1 MSSEK
6 SLIGGKE
13 MAVRS
18 LENLLIDELR
28 DLLSAEKQITKALPK
43 MAKAASSEELRAGF
57 EEHLT
62 QTQGQIARLEQAFEI
77 LGHAARAKKCVAM
90 EGLIEE
96 GKEFLEEEMEPS
108 VMDAAL
114 IAAAQK
120 VEHYE
125 IASYGSARTWAQE
138 IGQDQVAELL
148 QATLDEEAETD
159 RKLSKLAGALVN
171 QQAA

>member
-1 MSSEK
+1 
-6 SLIGGKE
+6 

-18 LENLLIDELR
+18 LENLLVDELR

-43 MAKAASSEELRAGF
+43 MAKAASSEELRAAF

-62 QTQGQIARLEQAFEI
+62 QTEGQIARLEQAFEI
-77 LGHAARAKKCVAM
+77 LGHSARAKKCLGM

-96 GKEFLEEEMEPS
+96 GKEHLEEDMEPA
-108 VMDAAL
+108 VKDAAL

-125 IASYGSARTWAQE
+125 IASYGSARAWAQDT
-138 IGQDQVAELL
+138 GQDQVAELL

-159 RKLSKLAGALVN
+159 RKLSKLAEMLVN

>member
-1 MSSEK
+1 
-6 SLIGGKE
+6 
-13 MAVRS
+13 MAVQS
-18 LENLLIDELR
+18 LERLLVDELR

-43 MAKAASSEELRAGF
+43 MAKAASTEELRAAF

-62 QTQGQIARLEQAFEI
+62 QTQGQIDRLEQAFEI
-77 LGHAARAKKCVAM
+77 LGHGARAKKCLGM

-96 GKEFLEEEMEPS
+96 GKQFLEEEMEPA

-138 IGQDQVAELL
+138 VGQPRVADLL

-159 RKLSKLAGALVN
+159 RKLSQLAETLVN
-171 QQAA
+171 QRAA

>member
-1 MSSEK
+1 
-6 SLIGGKE
+6 

-18 LENLLIDELR
+18 LENLLVEQLR

-43 MAKAASSEELRAGF
+43 MAKAASTEELRAAF

-62 QTQGQIARLEQAFEI
+62 QTQGQIARLEEAFET
-77 LGHAARAKKCVAM
+77 LGQTARAKKCVAM

-96 GKEFLEEEMEPS
+96 GKEHLEEDMEPA
-108 VMDAAL
+108 VKDAAL
-114 IAAAQK
+114 IASAQK

-138 IGQDQVAELL
+138 IGQPQVAELL

-159 RKLSKLAGALVN
+159 QKLTKLAESLVN
-171 QQAA
+171 RQAA

>member
-1 MSSEK
+1 
-6 SLIGGKE
+6 
-13 MAVRS
+13 MAVAS
-18 LENLLIDELR
+18 LEKLLVDELR

-43 MAKAASSEELRAGF
+43 MAKAASTDELRSAF

-62 QTQGQIARLEQAFEI
+62 QTEGQIARLEKAFEI
-77 LGHAARAKKCVAM
+77 LGHAARAKKCAGM

-96 GKEFLEEEMEPS
+96 GKEFLEEEMEPV

-138 IGQDQVAELL
+138 VGQSEVADLL

-159 RKLSKLAGALVN
+159 RKLSQLAEALVN
-171 QQAA
+171 QRAA

>member
-1 MSSEK
+1 
-6 SLIGGKE
+6 
-13 MAVRS
+13 
-18 LENLLIDELR
+18 
-28 DLLSAEKQITKALPK
+28 
-43 MAKAASSEELRAGF
+43 
-57 EEHLT
+57 
-62 QTQGQIARLEQAFEI
+62 
-77 LGHAARAKKCVAM
+77 
-90 EGLIEE
+90 
-96 GKEFLEEEMEPS
+96 MEPS

-159 RKLSKLAGALVN
+159 RKLSKLAEALVN

>member
-1 MSSEK
+1 
-6 SLIGGKE
+6 

-18 LENLLIDELR
+18 LENLLVEQLR

-43 MAKAASSEELRAGF
+43 MGKATSTEELRAAF
-57 EEHLT
+57 QEHLT
-62 QTQGQIARLEQAFEI
+62 QTEGQIARLEQALEI
-77 LGHAARAKKCVAM
+77 LGHAARAKKCLGM

-96 GKEFLEEEMEPS
+96 GKEHLEEEMEPA

-125 IASYGSARTWAQE
+125 IASYGSARTGARDV
-138 IGQDQVAELL
+138 GQPQVAELL

-159 RKLSKLAGALVN
+159 RKLTELAERIVN
-171 QQAA
+171 REAA

>member
-1 MSSEK
+1 
-6 SLIGGKE
+6 

-18 LENLLIDELR
+18 LENLLVDELR
-28 DLLSAEKQITKALPK
+28 DLLSAEKQMTKALPK
-43 MAKAASSEELRAGF
+43 MAKAASTEQLTAAF

-77 LGHAARAKKCVAM
+77 LGHAARAKKCLAM

-96 GKEFLEEEMEPS
+96 GKEHLEEDMEPT
-108 VMDAAL
+108 VKDAAL
-114 IAAAQK
+114 IASAQK

-125 IASYGSARTWAQE
+125 IASYGSARTWARE
-138 IGQDQVAELL
+138 VGQPEVAELL

-159 RKLSKLAGALVN
+159 RKLTQLAETLVN